1 MLNGNLTMTRDNTKL
16 KKLWKDYNENIND
29 QRVRSKYI
37 DENIGRFDS
46 PSFRREIINLAA
58 ILKTMS
64 SKCRIFIL
72 LAIFKSAMFSQE
84 LEYILELSQPILHH
98 HVRKLSRVD
107 LIASKKSG
115 KVNILTTTDLGEIF
129 TSFLLDFTN

>member
-1 MLNGNLTMTRDNTKL
+1 MFNGNLTRTRDNTKL
-16 KKLWKDYNENIND
+16 KKLWKDYNENITD

-46 PSFRREIINLAA
+46 RTFRREIINLVT

-64 SKCRIFIL
+64 SECRLFIL
-72 LAIFKSAMFSQE
+72 LAIFKSAIFSQE
-84 LEYILELSQPILHH
+84 LEYILELSQPILHR

-115 KVNILTTTDLGEIF
+115 KVNILTTTDLGEIV

>member
-1 MLNGNLTMTRDNTKL
+1 MFNGNLTRTRDNTKL
-16 KKLWKDYNENIND
+16 KKLWKDYNENITD

-46 PSFRREIINLAA
+46 RTFRREIINLVT

-64 SKCRIFIL
+64 SECRLFIL

-84 LEYILELSQPILHH
+84 LEYILELSQPILHR

-115 KVNILTTTDLGEIF
+115 NVNILTTTDLGEIV

>member
-1 MLNGNLTMTRDNTKL
+1 MFNGNLTRTRDNTKL
-16 KKLWKDYNENIND
+16 KKLWKDYNENITD

-46 PSFRREIINLAA
+46 RTFRREIINLVT

-64 SKCRIFIL
+64 SECRLFIL
-72 LAIFKSAMFSQE
+72 LAIFKSAIFSQE
-84 LEYILELSQPILHH
+84 LEYILELSQPILHR
-98 HVRKLSRVD
+98 HVRKSSRVD

-115 KVNILTTTDLGEIF
+115 KVNILTTTDLGEIV

>member
-1 MLNGNLTMTRDNTKL
+1 MFNGNLTRTRDNTKL
-16 KKLWKDYNENIND
+16 KKLWKDYNENITD

-46 PSFRREIINLAA
+46 RTFRREIINLVT

-64 SKCRIFIL
+64 SECRLFIL

-84 LEYILELSQPILHH
+84 LEYILELSQPILHR

-115 KVNILTTTDLGEIF
+115 KVNILTTTDLGEIV